1 MFEFALF
8 LIFPAAMAL
17 AGSMDL
23 FTMTIPNRITLG
35 LVLGFAVAAP
45 FAGLGWWG
53 LASHIAAFVLMLAI
67 GIFLFAMGWFGGGD
81 AKLLAAAALW
91 IGLERLFEYV
101 VLTSIA
107 GGALVLAILMYRE
120 MTPPV
125 WLCGQEWATRLHKR
139 AGGIPYGIALA
150 AAGLWIY
157 PKTPWLQTFAV

>member
-35 LVLGFAVAAP
+35 LIAGFVIALP
-45 FAGLGWWG
+45 FSGLGWNG
-53 LASHIAAFVLMLAI
+53 LASHAGAFVLMLAV
-67 GIFLFAMGWFGGGD
+67 GIFMFSRGWFGGGD
-81 AKLLAAAALW
+81 AKLLAAASLW
-91 IGLERLFEYV
+91 LGLERLFEYLILV
-101 VLTSIA
+101 SIA
-107 GGALVLAILMYRE
+107 GGVLVVAILIYRG
-120 MTPPV
+120 MTPPI
-125 WLCGQEWATRLHKR
+125 WLCGQEWAMRLHKK

-157 PKTPWLQTFAV
+157 PKTAWLQALAI